1 MNKEIL
7 KEFEEIIGIVPE
19 VLEEFQEK
27 TCMVCGQPSNKAPQ
41 VKKLRNL
48 FLKVLQQKDKFYQD
62 KFEECFD
69 IKTGELIR
77 VENSLDDLG
86 FQDGF
91 IACKKLAKNNWN
103 NDKKPTEN

>member
-1 MNKEIL
+1 
-7 KEFEEIIGIVPE
+7 
-19 VLEEFQEK
+19 
-27 TCMVCGQPSNKAPQ
+27 
-41 VKKLRNL
+41 
-48 FLKVLQQKDKFYQD
+48 
-62 KFEECFD
+62 
-69 IKTGELIR
+69 LIR